1 MAVRAQNIQLPKMRH
16 PLVRADGHGTE
27 LADCEDAV
35 AEKQNRFALS
45 RQPFG
50 AREVVAR
57 YR

>member
-1 MAVRAQNIQLPKMRH
+1 MRH